1 MKTFLCATSAIGALF
16 ALSMPAF
23 AQTALQPADTD
34 STIEEVVV
42 TARKK
47 EESLQDVPVAVSAFS
62 EKQLEQAGVKSP
74 ADLQKMSPSVQIVQA
89 QRSSDNVIFNIR
101 GQVAGDLSLTT
112 EQAVSTYF
120 DGFNA
125 PHPYGTALGLFDL
138 ERVEVLK
145 GPQGTLYGRNTTG
158 GAVNIISKGADHNG
172 LHGFAFAEAGNY
184 KNVRVNGAVNIP
196 IVQDKLAL
204 RLAGQYWNRNGYGKS
219 AVTGQDL
226 GDDKNQVFV
235 RGTLLANPSERLQ
248 IEVKGEWA
256 RARENG
262 YLGTPVSYAGTQP
275 NFSLLPAGQ
284 QGTIFAANQT
294 VAIELGLNPALAA
307 DRTTAANAIAA
318 YAALGLAN
326 PFVTYQGLLSHNNV
340 DRKKISATID
350 LDVTDT
356 IQIKNIIG
364 YSSVHSDPIGDY
376 DGVPFRMLQVGVRPN
391 GTTDGPF
398 TLPNFDLNQDN
409 FFSEEFNLSGQAFN
423 ERLNWAIGAFY
434 GKETGKDTTTND
446 ALYAR
451 GRTLGNPFTFNIN
464 EIDDV
469 LNSSWSVF
477 TQNDVKVSE
486 TVSATLG
493 WRYTEETHGLTWLNR
508 RFNPQ
513 TNLYQCT
520 FLNTAGVLGPTTP
533 ATQTTPG
540 TGRITA
546 TPSDCA
552 ASRKRTFVGNSWL
565 ASLNWKVAP
574 QTLVYLKTSRGFRG
588 GGFNNRLAF
597 APSYEPEYAR
607 DVELGLKSDFL
618 DGRLRTNFALY
629 RTAYSNKQETII
641 VTIPGITTPTTLTQ
655 NAGSATIKGV
665 EGEITAKP
673 FQGFTLRGSFSYLD
687 GVYKSFVGAIDLY
700 GRPVNASGEKFAN
713 PPWQYNISGRYEH
726 ELGAGKLGAQADW
739 SWQAGARPSAR
750 VSDISIPTS
759 VSSRLVSGQ
768 AGFNVGTASLGLL
781 NLRLDYDLPEQGLN
795 FAAFMTNALDKTV
808 LYYGLNGLSVAGP
821 QNAIVGAPRMFG
833 FQVKKRFGDE

>member
-1 MKTFLCATSAIGALF
+1 MKTFLRTTSAIGALLAF
-16 ALSMPAF
+16 SMPAF
-23 AQTALQPADTD
+23 AEAADTD

-47 EESLQDVPVAVSAFS
+47 EESLQTVPVAVSAFS
-62 EKQLEQAGVKSP
+62 EKQLEQTGVKSP
-74 ADLQKMSPSVQIVQA
+74 ADLQKMSPSMQIVQA
-89 QRSSDNVIFNIR
+89 QRSSDNVVFNIR
-101 GQVAGDLSLTT
+101 GQVAGDVALTT

-125 PHPYGTALGLFDL
+125 PHPFGLAMGLFDMQ
-138 ERVEVLK
+138 RVEVLK

-158 GAVNIISKGADHNG
+158 GAVNIITKGADYNG
-172 LHGFAFAEAGNY
+172 VHGYAFFEAGNY
-184 KNVRVNGAVNIP
+184 YDMRVNGAVNIP
-196 IVQDKLAL
+196 IVEDKLAL
-204 RLAGQYWNRNGYGKS
+204 RLAGQGWRRNGFGKS
-219 AVTGQDL
+219 AITSQDL
-226 GDDKNQVFV
+226 GDDKNQVFL
-235 RGTLLANPSERLQ
+235 RGSLLANPSEKLQ
-248 IEVKGEWA
+248 LEVKGEWTK
-256 RARENG
+256 AREHG
-262 YLGTPVSYAGTQP
+262 YLGTPVSYAGTSP

-284 QGTIFAANQT
+284 QGTITAANQS

-307 DRTTAANAIAA
+307 DRTAAANAVAA
-318 YAALGLAN
+318 YAARGLAN
-326 PFVTYQGLLSHNNV
+326 PFVTYQALLSHNNV
-340 DRKKISATID
+340 DRHKISAAVTYD
-350 LDVTDT
+350 LTDT
-356 IQIKNIIG
+356 IQFKNLIG

-376 DGVPFRMLQVGVRPN
+376 DGTPFRMLEVGVRPD
-391 GTTDGPF
+391 GTTDGPNK
-398 TLPNFDLNQDN
+398 LPNFDLNQDN
-409 FFSEEFNLSGQAFN
+409 FFSEEAALSGTALN
-423 ERLNWAIGAFY
+423 ERVSWVLGGFY

-451 GRTLGNPFTFNIN
+451 SKTIGNPYTFNIN
-464 EIDDV
+464 EIDKV

-477 TQNDVKVSE
+477 TQNDIKLVDK
-486 TVSATLG
+486 VSATLG

-520 FLNTAGVLGPTTP
+520 FINTAGVLGPTVA

-540 TGRITA
+540 TGKVTSSPA
-546 TPSDCA
+546 DCA
-552 ASRKRTFVGNSWL
+552 ASKKQTFVGNSWL
-565 ASLNWKVAP
+565 ASLNWQIRP
-574 QTLVYLKTSRGFRG
+574 ETLVYLKTSRGFRG
-588 GGFNNRLAF
+588 GGFNNRLAY

-618 DGRLRTNFALY
+618 DGKLRTNFAVY

-641 VTIPGITTPTTLTQ
+641 VTVPGITTPTTLTQ

-687 GVYKSFVGAIDLY
+687 GVYKSFKGAIDLY
-700 GRPVNASGEKFAN
+700 GRPVDASGEKFAN
-713 PPWQYNISGRYEH
+713 PPWQYSISGRYEH

-759 VSSRLVSGQ
+759 VSSKLVSGQ

-781 NLRLDYDLPEQGLN
+781 NLRLDYDMPEQDVNIAL
-795 FAAFMTNALDKTV
+795 FMTNALDKTV

-821 QNAIVGAPRMFG
+821 QNAIVGNPRMYG
-833 FQVKKRFGDE
+833 FQIKKKFGDE